1 MNAGSNGSDQV
12 SEIEPHPRVPPEAGW
27 IPVGFGTTFLDM
39 SGPYFVPA
47 DRGVRGLAMRVTPEH
62 VNYVS
67 IAHGGVLSTFA
78 DVALSYQL
86 FLLEAGGLPITTVS
100 MAVNY
105 LAPAKLGDWLES
117 EVVIERLGGRLA
129 HTSGRIVSG
138 GTTLLTMTGVYNLLR
153 PLAKQS

>member
-1 MNAGSNGSDQV
+1 MSAKTIV
-12 SEIEPHPRVPPEAGW
+12 RAEPGW
-27 IPVGFGTTFLDM
+27 APVGFGTPFLDR

-47 DRGVRGLAMRVTPEH
+47 NPAERGLAMRVRDEH

-86 FLLEAGGLPITTVS
+86 FLLEEGGLPITTVS

-105 LAPAKLGDWLES
+105 LAPAKLDDWLVA
-117 EVVIERLGGRLA
+117 EVTIERVGGKLA
-129 HTSGRIVSG
+129 HTSGRIVCG
-138 GTTLLTMTGVYNLLR
+138 ETTLLTMTGVYNLLR
-153 PLAKQS
+153 PRAK

>member
-1 MNAGSNGSDQV
+1 MSTVAPPRA
-12 SEIEPHPRVPPEAGW
+12 EPGW
-27 IPVGFGTTFLDM
+27 VPVGFGTPFLDR

-47 DRGVRGLAMRVTPEH
+47 DPASRGLAMRVRDEH

-86 FLLEAGGLPITTVS
+86 FLLEEGGLPITTVS

-105 LAPAKLGDWLES
+105 LAPARLDDWLEA
-117 EVVIERLGGRLA
+117 EVRIERVGGKLA
-129 HTSGRIVSG
+129 HTSGRIVCG
-138 GTTLLTMTGVYNLLR
+138 DTILLTMTGVYNILR
-153 PLAKQS
+153 RRS